1 MGDDAFEQDDWEARL
16 DVCTAE
22 CYCLVRMEELFDII
36 ADYPDSH
43 AAVAELRMV
52 LLETTNM
59 QLQLG
64 ETLQASL
71 RTRLIHP
78 GANTSQIIE
87 VYINTIKVLYD
98 QLLLCNDNVVY
109 CIMIQNSPLYSLFV

>member
-1 MGDDAFEQDDWEARL
+1 
-16 DVCTAE
+16 
-22 CYCLVRMEELFDII
+22 
-36 ADYPDSH
+36 
-43 AAVAELRMV
+43 
-52 LLETTNM
+52 M

-87 VYINTIKVLYD
+87 VYINTIKVLYMTV
-98 QLLLCNDNVVY
+98 QLTLCNDVVY
-109 CIMIQNSPLYSLFV
+109 EICRVDLCTLVM

>member
-1 MGDDAFEQDDWEARL
+1 MGDDAFVQDDWEARL
-16 DVCTAE
+16 ECCTAE
-22 CYCLVRMEELFDII
+22 CYCLVRMTELFDII

-43 AAVAELRMV
+43 AAVAELQMV
-52 LLETTNM
+52 LETTNM

-87 VYINTIKVLYD
+87 VYINTIKVCL
-98 QLLLCNDNVVY
+98 
-109 CIMIQNSPLYSLFV
+109 I